1 MPRNPDYFSPS
12 QVRTR
17 LRRVLQPYTHRGG
30 GISLKVLIPY
40 SNSLY
45 PPLPTYPH
53 PAEQDAVELWT
64 QNYEDMTLRTVKN
77 VSRISQVLAE
87 HPDDYC
93 RVNRVWHIAVV
104 GKDSTRAFSIYI
116 GNHTSPAYR
125 IFIGADWLFTP
136 SPDDLLRTSCLTT
149 TAVEDYT
156 RETSRTRRPSS
167 TSTPPDAEVEL

>member
-53 PAEQDAVELWT
+53 PAEQDAVELWRL
-64 QNYEDMTLRTVKN
+64 NYEDMTNRSIIS

-125 IFIGADWLFTP
+125 IFVGADWLFTP
-136 SPDDLLRTSCLTT
+136 SPDDLLITDSFTGLAHAEYRS
-149 TAVEDYT
+149 
-156 RETSRTRRPSS
+156 ETSRTRRPSS